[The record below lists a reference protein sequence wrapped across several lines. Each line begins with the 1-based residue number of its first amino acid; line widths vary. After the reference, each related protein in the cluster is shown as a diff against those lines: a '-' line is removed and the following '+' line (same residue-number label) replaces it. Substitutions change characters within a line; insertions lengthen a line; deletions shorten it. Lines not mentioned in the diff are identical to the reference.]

1 MNSASSSVPT
11 GRSSRRSSCQ
21 IHFGP
26 ATRNSLPGCNQS
38 ANHLDVDDP
47 HCRRQGTSA
56 SIDRQSKSQSEATP
70 RIAPTDVSCLLFVD
84 TARWLSSTFFFCVGL
99 ISSLSYQSIHHSPHD
114 GSNYLSALTSLLI
127 RRLLIRLVDCGP
139 LLSSGY
145 IRDVDLHTDWMFA
158 SRVNAHRPT
167 KSIRGNGNNLRAH

>member
-1 MNSASSSVPT
+1 MAVVV
-11 GRSSRRSSCQ
+11 SR
-21 IHFGP
+21 
-26 ATRNSLPGCNQS
+26 L
-38 ANHLDVDDP
+38 
-47 HCRRQGTSA
+47 
-56 SIDRQSKSQSEATP
+56 
-70 RIAPTDVSCLLFVD
+70 
-84 TARWLSSTFFFCVGL
+84 FFCVGL
-99 ISSLSYQSIHHSPHD
+99 ILISSLSFQSIHHSPDD

-167 KSIRGNGNNLRAH
+167 KSIRGNGNNLRAHWTREWYHFRPCPPHIWPLLTIKSWEVVNPWLHLMADLRDPYLERGVCAAEVNNAIWKYKVAV